1 MSLLPGSPSTGS
13 LLARSG
19 VAGAIAESA
28 LNAPMIRFDSQ
39 GGLRTLEAEL
49 WAARPREEVFAF
61 FANARNLEAITP
73 PLVRFAILTPGSI
86 EMRVG
91 LRIDY
96 QLRVRG
102 MPLRWQSEIT
112 AWEPPIRF
120 VDEQRRGP
128 YRVWI
133 HEHTFEERDGG
144 TLALDRV
151 RYAVP
156 GGGLIE
162 RFFVRPALRQIFAYR
177 QTKLGEIFS

>member
-1 MSLLPGSPSTGS
+1 MSQLPGSPSTGS
-13 LLARSG
+13 LQARSRL
-19 VAGAIAESA
+19 AGAAAASA
-28 LNAPMIRFDSQ
+28 LNAPMVRFDSQ
-39 GGLRTLEAEL
+39 GGLRTLETEL
-49 WAARPREEVFAF
+49 WVARPREEVFPF

-73 PLVRFAILTPGSI
+73 PLLRFAILTPGPI

-133 HEHTFEERDGG
+133 HEHNFEERAGG

-156 GGGLIE
+156 GGGLLE
-162 RFFVRPALRQIFAYR
+162 RFFVRPQLRQIFAYR